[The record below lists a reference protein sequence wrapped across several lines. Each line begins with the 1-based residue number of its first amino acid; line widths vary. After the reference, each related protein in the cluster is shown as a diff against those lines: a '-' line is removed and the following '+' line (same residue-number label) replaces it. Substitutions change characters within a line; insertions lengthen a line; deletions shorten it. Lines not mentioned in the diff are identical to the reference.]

1 MASLILMAVV
11 AARFRYRSGRS
22 VRRAAPRESRAM
34 RLQDGSGTL
43 TENTNRPPGRRTRA
57 ISLKSWS
64 YASLVLSPVIGFR
77 DLA

>member
-1 MASLILMAVV
+1 
-11 AARFRYRSGRS
+11 
-22 VRRAAPRESRAM
+22 M